1 MKHLILLILA
11 IVLLQGCS
19 LQKVAV
25 RTTTPIFGYG
35 IDAIYSEPDLKMAEQ
50 AIASNLK
57 LLEGFHRA
65 DPGNEQLLLM
75 LTQGFASYALGFV
88 EDADPERA
96 KLFYLRSRDYG
107 LTLLKK
113 RGIIKEKM
121 PATDNNFAAALQ
133 KCRKDDVP
141 AVFWTA
147 FAWGSW
153 INISKDN
160 PRALFDLGKV
170 KAMMQRVM
178 ELDESFFFG
187 SAHLFF
193 GAING
198 ALPKMLGGNPDKAKE
213 HFERCLQ
220 LTDHKFMLGYVYL
233 ARYYAQPILEEDL
246 FDEYLKTVLEAP
258 VDILPG
264 YELITAIAQQKARIL
279 QKQKEDLF

>member
-1 MKHLILLILA
+1 MRRIFLLILA
-11 IVLLQGCS
+11 MIFVQGCS
-19 LQKVAV
+19 LQKMAV
-25 RTTTPIFGYG
+25 KTTTPIFGYG
-35 IDAIYSEPDLKMAEQ
+35 IDAIYGEPDLKMAEQ

-88 EDADPERA
+88 EDTNQERA
-96 KLFYLRSRDYG
+96 KMFYLRSRDYG
-107 LTLLKK
+107 LQLLKK
-113 RGIIKEKM
+113 REIINDKM
-121 PATDNNFAAALQ
+121 PVTDNDFAAALQ
-133 KCRKDDVP
+133 KCGKEDVP
-141 AVFWTA
+141 AIFWTA

-170 KAMMQRVM
+170 KAMMQRVLD
-178 ELDESFFFG
+178 LDESFFFG
-187 SAHLFF
+187 AAHLFF

-220 LTDHKFMLGYVYL
+220 LTDRKFMLGYVYL

-264 YELITAIAQQKARIL
+264 YELITAIARRKAEIL